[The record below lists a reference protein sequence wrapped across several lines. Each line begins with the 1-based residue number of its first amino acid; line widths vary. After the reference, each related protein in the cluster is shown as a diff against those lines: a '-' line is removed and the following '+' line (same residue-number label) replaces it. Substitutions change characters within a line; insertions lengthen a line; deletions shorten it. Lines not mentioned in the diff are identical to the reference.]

1 MIDKINTY
9 ENSDLI
15 ENIKNKRILII
26 NTKIKK
32 DELLNKLNTSKGL
45 FIDEFNA
52 SNIDYEL
59 EPNLNHMMILL
70 KGSILE
76 SDLLK
81 KIDNELTIEEIEKL
95 INEEESKGENLDDI
109 KKYIK
114 LYKMLDDIN
123 EQYLDLRSILFNT
136 ISLVFDKDPEE
147 SNIDDLI
154 KEELTTLV
162 SNETLDETT
171 YNILSEFM
179 KFFLDEKAIM
189 LI

>member
-1 MIDKINTY
+1 MNEKISMY
-9 ENSDLI
+9 ENSDLTA
-15 ENIKNKRILII
+15 NIKNKRILII
-26 NTKIKK
+26 NTKEKE
-32 DELLNKLNTSKGL
+32 DELLDKLNASKRL

-76 SDLLK
+76 HDLCK
-81 KIDNELTIEEIEKL
+81 NKELTIEEIEKL
-95 INEEESKGENLDDI
+95 IHEEESKGENLDDI

-123 EQYLDLRSILFNT
+123 EQYLDLRSMLFNT

-154 KEELTTLV
+154 KEELTILV

-189 LI
+189 LIEE

>member
-9 ENSDLI
+9 ENSDLT

-32 DELLNKLNTSKGL
+32 DELLNKLNISKGL